1 MRMMKTEIIKST
13 SISIE
18 SSLSEH
24 EFSLMRKL
32 ATTKEV
38 EHFMKGNDHLI
49 TCLTLQELQELRA
62 GLNDFS
68 AKLIKMLEELDDTK

>member
-1 MRMMKTEIIKST
+1 
-13 SISIE
+13 
-18 SSLSEH
+18 
-24 EFSLMRKL
+24 MRKL